1 MLSMCF
7 QANTNVLVAH
17 VQLSNQGPSK
27 REFRRSDWIIAKV
40 DPHPVDL
47 AVLHFQRVIVCSIV
61 ALSHRGQEI

>member
-27 REFRRSDWIIAKV
+27 TGISSFRLDHGK
-40 DPHPVDL
+40 
-47 AVLHFQRVIVCSIV
+47 
-61 ALSHRGQEI
+61 G

>member
-1 MLSMCF
+1 MLSMPF

-17 VQLSNQGPSK
+17 CSSRIKASK
-27 REFRRSDWIIAKV
+27 TGISSFRLDHKV